1 MELKINEGSSDIL
14 KNWCT
19 MRQKLLGDIFDQIIN
34 EYLLF
39 MKPRV
44 NYLSEMNAYSIGF
57 HSSALRLFFFRN
69 K

>member
-34 EYLLF
+34 EYL
-39 MKPRV
+39 
-44 NYLSEMNAYSIGF
+44 SIIYEAE
-57 HSSALRLFFFRN
+57 S
-69 K
+69 